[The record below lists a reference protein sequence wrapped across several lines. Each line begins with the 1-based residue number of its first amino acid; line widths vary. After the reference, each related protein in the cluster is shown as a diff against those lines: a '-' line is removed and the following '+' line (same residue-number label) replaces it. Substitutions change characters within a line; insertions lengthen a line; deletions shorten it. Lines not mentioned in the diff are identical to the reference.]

1 MSVDNCI
8 IRQLKNEDSIVELTG
23 LLNRAYASLA
33 EMGFRYVATWQD
45 EVITRRRVSRGE
57 CLVAELDG
65 RLVGTLLLEY
75 PAKGAEYYEREGV
88 AKFQQFG
95 LEPEYQG
102 MGIGRR
108 LLEIAEQRAHDR
120 GATELALD
128 TAEGAEHLI
137 RMYERWGYH
146 WVGEAD
152 WEVTNYR
159 SVIMSK
165 ELAGA

>member
-1 MSVDNCI
+1 MA
-8 IRQLKNEDSIVELTG
+8 ELTS
-23 LLNRAYASLA
+23 LLNRAYAGLA

-45 EVITRRRVSRGE
+45 EAITRRRVGRGE

-75 PAKGAEYYEREGV
+75 PAKGAEYYERAGV
-88 AKFQQFG
+88 AKLQQFG

-102 MGIGRR
+102 KGIGRR
-108 LLEIAEQRAHDR
+108 MLTQAEQRAR
-120 GATELALD
+120 ELGATELALD

-137 RMYERWGYH
+137 RMYERWGYRL
-146 WVGEAD
+146 VAETD
-152 WEVTNYR
+152 WDVTNYR

-165 ELAGA
+165 ELDRP